1 MTGKNKEAW
10 KNGKIAG
17 SVVLMKKNVLDLS
30 DFNASLLDGVHE
42 LLGHG
47 VSFQLISSTHTDPGM
62 STSLSLSRSLALSSL
77 DFLILYTVKTSLIY
91 FVVT

>member
-42 LLGHG
+42 LLGLG
-47 VSFQLISSTHTDPGM
+47 VSFQLVSSTHTDPGTY
-62 STSLSLSRSLALSSL
+62 TSLSLALAPVEFSEL
-77 DFLILYTVKTSLIY
+77 VQC
-91 FVVT
+91 

>member
-62 STSLSLSRSLALSSL
+62 STSLSLSRAST
-77 DFLILYTVKTSLIY
+77 F
-91 FVVT
+91 